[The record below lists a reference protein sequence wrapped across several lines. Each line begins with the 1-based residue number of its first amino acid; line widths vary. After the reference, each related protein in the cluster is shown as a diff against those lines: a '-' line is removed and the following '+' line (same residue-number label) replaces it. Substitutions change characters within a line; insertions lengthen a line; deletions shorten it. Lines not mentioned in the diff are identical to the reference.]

1 MIFQKQYLFKLFS
14 FFLLLTFILL
24 YHSCD
29 FYSPK
34 RTIDLTKDQWHFSS
48 TDDSLKGKAYLPGS
62 IQMDLLKNK
71 MIPPPYY
78 RLNETK
84 LQWIG
89 KRDWIYQTTFD
100 VPGDIYKLKNLE
112 LLFKGLDTFA
122 KIFLNDSLV
131 LTANN
136 FFREWKLPV
145 KKLLRSRNNKLKIV
159 FRSPLKVIKKIKNEV
174 KIPLMTDYAYVRKP
188 AYHFGW
194 DWGPVFVTE
203 GVWRPVELTAWQVA
217 RIKNVWIV
225 QKEISREKA
234 VLDFV
239 YQIEADAEITAKL
252 NLKCLTNNAGKNKIV
267 ILKKGNNEIHFP
279 FEINKPKLWWT
290 NGLGEAF
297 LYKFVSTLI
306 YAGNKIDEVKS
317 RTGLRTL
324 RLVQKPDSLGKSFY
338 FELNG
343 VPVFAKGANYIPQDM
358 FLNRPT
364 KKNYEYI
371 VKQAKAANMN
381 MLRVWG
387 GGIYEKDLFYDL
399 CDENGILV
407 WQDFMFACSMYPGD
421 KEFLNNVKQEAIDNV
436 VRLRNHPC
444 IALWCG
450 NNEVSQ
456 GWRDWGWQKQYSK
469 GERKKLYGD
478 YVKLFEELLPSVV
491 EQYDSGRAYW
501 PSSPLFG
508 WGYPLKSGGDVHY
521 WGVWHGQQ
529 PFENFNKSRYIGRF
543 MSEYGFQSCPEM
555 SSIKKFTKPSD
566 WDIHSEVMLLHQKHR
581 IGYPVIDKYIKWYF
595 NWPKDFEAYL
605 YVSQVLQA
613 YGIGTAI
620 EAHRR
625 AMPFCMGTLY
635 WQLNDCYP
643 VTSWSSIDYY
653 GKWKALHYKAQGLYK
668 PVLISPVVKDDNLKL
683 FIVSDKLKSLPSTL
697 SLKLF
702 DFNGQLLKELKKP
715 VIIEPNT
722 SKVYLTLKTKD
733 FLRGADPS
741 NIVLRISL
749 FNNNLEIATKNF
761 FFVKPKHLNLQKP
774 AIEFSAVKIPGGF
787 QLTFTSNKLA
797 KSVFLST
804 EDGKGFFTKNF
815 FDLIPDIPVKLNYK
829 TKDKNFFPKR
839 DIKIYSLYDSY
850 LHKPLNVTSVKSSF

>member
-1 MIFQKQYLFKLFS
+1 
-14 FFLLLTFILL
+14 
-24 YHSCD
+24 
-29 FYSPK
+29 
-34 RTIDLTKDQWHFSS
+34 
-48 TDDSLKGKAYLPGS
+48 
-62 IQMDLLKNK
+62 MDLLKNK

-100 VPGDIYKLKNLE
+100 VPRNIYKLKNLE
-112 LLFKGLDTFA
+112 LNFKGLDTFA

-159 FRSPLKVIKKIKNEV
+159 FRSPLKVIEKIKKEV

-267 ILKKGNNEIHFP
+267 ILKQGNNEIRFP

-317 RTGLRTL
+317 QTGLRTL
-324 RLVQKPDSLGKSFY
+324 KLVQKPDSLGKSFY
-338 FELNG
+338 FEING

-421 KEFLNNVKQEAIDNV
+421 KEFLDNVKQEAIDNV

-653 GKWKALHYKAQGLYK
+653 GKWKALHYKAQQLYK
-668 PVLISPVVKDDNLKL
+668 PVLISPVMKDDNLKL

-702 DFNGQLLKELKKP
+702 DFNGKLLGEMKKP

-733 FLRGADPS
+733 FLRGADFS

-749 FNNNLEIATKNF
+749 FNNNLEIAKKNF
-761 FFVKPKHLNLQKP
+761 FFVKPKHLNLQNP
-774 AIEFSAVKIPGGF
+774 AIESSAVKIPNGF

-815 FDLIPDIPVKLNYK
+815 FDLIPGIPVKLNYK
-829 TKDKNFFPKR
+829 IKNKNFFPKR

-850 LHKPLNVTSVKSSF
+850 LHKPLNVTSVKPSF